1 LTPATRIRRVLVANR
16 GEIAVRIVR
25 ACRDEGIDAILA
37 VSEADQDSL
46 AARLATDVVHIGP
59 ASPTQSYLR
68 VEQIIA
74 GALLTDCDA
83 VHPGYG
89 FLSERAELAE
99 ACVAHGLIFVGP
111 TGCTIRRGGDKIE
124 ARRLAR
130 AAGVPTGAG
139 SDAVRGADAALTV
152 ADEVGYP
159 ILLKAAAGGGGRGM
173 VRVDG
178 ADELEARFG
187 TASSEAEAAFGDGR
201 MYVERYVENARHVE
215 VQLLGDH
222 HGSIVHLGDRDCS
235 TQRRFQKLVEE
246 APASVLSADL
256 RQRLADAA
264 VAIGHQLDY
273 RGAGTVEFLVD
284 LDRGEFSFLEIN
296 TRVQVEHPV
305 TEMVTGV
312 DIVREQLRI
321 AAGEPLS
328 FDQDDVAIVGHAIEF
343 RINAESVADGFLP
356 SPGTLTRWDP
366 PRADHVRVDSHAF
379 VGYEIPPYYDSLI
392 AKLIVI
398 GADRNEA
405 IDRSLK
411 ALADFG
417 IEGIDTTRE
426 LHRAVLSHGDFRCDT
441 INTRWLETTLLPEL
455 LPTLIAPHPI
465 EEESNRG

>member
-1 LTPATRIRRVLVANR
+1 MTSATRIRRVLVANR

-25 ACRDEGIDAILA
+25 ACREEGIDAIVA

-68 VEQIIA
+68 VEQIVA

-99 ACVAHGLIFVGP
+99 ACIAHGLTFVGP
-111 TGCTIRRGGDKIE
+111 TASTIRRGGDKIE
-124 ARRLAR
+124 ARRVAR

-139 SDAVRGADAALTV
+139 SDAVRGVDAALTV
-152 ADEVGYP
+152 ADDVGYP
-159 ILLKAAAGGGGRGM
+159 ILLKSVAGGGGRGM
-173 VRVDG
+173 VRVDD
-178 ADELEARFG
+178 ADELAVRFG
-187 TASSEAEAAFGDGR
+187 TASREAEAAFGDGR

-222 HGSIVHLGDRDCS
+222 HGSVVHLGDRDCS

-246 APASVLSADL
+246 APAAVLSADL
-256 RQRLADAA
+256 RQRVADAA
-264 VAIGHQLDY
+264 VAIGRRLDY
-273 RGAGTVEFLVD
+273 RGAGTVEFLID

-328 FDQDDVAIVGHAIEF
+328 FDQDDVAIGGHAIEC

-366 PRADHVRVDSHAF
+366 PRADYVRVDSHGF

-398 GADRNEA
+398 GADRGEA
-405 IDRSLK
+405 IDRSLD

-417 IEGIDTTRE
+417 IEGVETTRE
-426 LHRAVLSHGDFRCDT
+426 LHRAVLSHRDFRNDT

-455 LPTLIAPHPI
+455 SSTLIAPP
-465 EEESNRG
+465 

>member
-1 LTPATRIRRVLVANR
+1 M
-16 GEIAVRIVR
+16 
-25 ACRDEGIDAILA
+25 A
-37 VSEADQDSL
+37 VSEADKDSL

-59 ASPTQSYLR
+59 ASPAQSYLR
-68 VEQIIA
+68 VEQIVA

-99 ACVAHGLIFVGP
+99 ACAANGLIFVGP
-111 TGCTIRRGGDKIE
+111 TGDTIRRGGDKIE
-124 ARRLAR
+124 ARRVAR

-139 SDAVRGADAALTV
+139 SDAVSGADAALTV
-152 ADEVGYP
+152 ADDVGYP

-173 VRVDG
+173 VRVDS
-178 ADELEARFG
+178 ARSSWQRRFG

-222 HGSIVHLGDRDCS
+222 HGRIVHLGDRDCS

-246 APASVLSADL
+246 APAAVLSADL
-256 RQRLADAA
+256 RQRIADAA
-264 VAIGHQLDY
+264 VAIGHELDY

-284 LDRGEFSFLEIN
+284 LDRDEFSFLEIN

-328 FDQDDVAIVGHAIEF
+328 FDQDDVAISGHAIEC

-356 SPGTLTRWDP
+356 SPGHAHPLGSTERRPRPRRQPRLRRLRDPAVLRLADRQADRDRRRSGRGDP
-366 PRADHVRVDSHAF
+366 PDAERACRLRDRGRRHDPRPSAGGVVARRLPKRHDQHPLARDD
-379 VGYEIPPYYDSLI
+379 PPPP
-392 AKLIVI
+392 AP
-398 GADRNEA
+398 A
-405 IDRSLK
+405 
-411 ALADFG
+411 
-417 IEGIDTTRE
+417 
-426 LHRAVLSHGDFRCDT
+426 HRDCT
-441 INTRWLETTLLPEL
+441 
-455 LPTLIAPHPI
+455 HPDC
-465 EEESNRG
+465 NHTD